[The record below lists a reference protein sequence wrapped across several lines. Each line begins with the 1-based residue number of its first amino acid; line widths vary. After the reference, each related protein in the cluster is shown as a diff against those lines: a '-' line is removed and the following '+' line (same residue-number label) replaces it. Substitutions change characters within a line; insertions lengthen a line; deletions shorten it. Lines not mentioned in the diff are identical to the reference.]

1 MILTGL
7 TFPMDPLGNSDHNL
21 TTDNYNDNDEGNNS
35 SSSAGNNKKSSN
47 SAAYEMITL
56 DPCFEPTSLDVI
68 CARGKE
74 AYNHTGNIR
83 FRQLVADQLHNY
95 QSSTSKMAKSQ
106 IVREIIESVRRA
118 SPKGGFVKKVNGK
131 WFDVGERAR
140 REKTGQQIRDLLH
153 TQYRSSTKAKARTR
167 KRLRKSHSANS
178 ATRAATQAAIMG
190 ATSSM
195 ASRSSS
201 LPARIAALDS
211 ETNYVAAAAA
221 RSALALQHHFRHNS
235 EPDLT
240 SLAARACSSE
250 EPELGMIRE
259 TDRIGDLSVNMI
271 RDEPGF
277 SGMTRIREAEPTLS
291 SMNTMNM
298 NMNRN
303 MTRIMNMNSMGMNS
317 SSAAAAPMNHHIH
330 HSMGMNHSMNTM
342 NMNSFNSSNVNA
354 NAAAIGQG
362 WGSSLGDSIHNNMHD
377 GLPSL
382 QSTSG
387 LLQHA
392 HQRQQLSDLSGLLQQ
407 QQQQQQPQPNN
418 ISSSS
423 HGYSGSSFLSSFGG
437 ATSHHH
443 FDNTS
448 NSNSSRHNLSHLNNN
463 LNTAGMGMTSLN
475 PQHSMAFQSSSFN
488 SSSGAMIMAS
498 QSRGVGSMGMGMSSN
513 MGSMGMGTM
522 GHTAASAAAAMTS
535 MGAMQSYASNNTRP
549 QDSTFSDIFQR
560 SGRMVRPVP
569 QGNEDFDP
577 FLLPVGETI
586 FKEEPDCDEDDKS
599 EKSFEE
605 AIDNIYGVD
614 HPKRV

>member
-1 MILTGL
+1 
-7 TFPMDPLGNSDHNL
+7 MDPLGNSDHL
-21 TTDNYNDNDEGNNS
+21 TSTDNDNDEGPNNS
-35 SSSAGNNKKSSN
+35 SNPAGNVKKSN
-47 SAAYEMITL
+47 SAAYEMIIL
-56 DPCFEPTSLDVI
+56 EPDFEPTSLDVI

-95 QSSTSKMAKSQ
+95 QTSTSKMAKSQ

-131 WFDVGERAR
+131 WYDVGERAR

-190 ATSSM
+190 ATSNL

-201 LPARIAALDS
+201 LPARVVTLDS
-211 ETNYVAAAAA
+211 ETNSAAAAAA

-235 EPDLT
+235 EPDLA
-240 SLAARACSSE
+240 SLAARACNSNHE

-259 TDRIGDLSVNMI
+259 SDRIGDLSLNMI

-277 SGMTRIREAEPTLS
+277 SSMARIREAEPTLS
-291 SMNTMNM
+291 SSGMNSM
-298 NMNRN
+298 NMNRLMN
-303 MTRIMNMNSMGMNS
+303 MNMNMNSMGMNS
-317 SSAAAAPMNHHIH
+317 MGMTASSSSSSSAMNA
-330 HSMGMNHSMNTM
+330 MG
-342 NMNSFNSSNVNA
+342 MNSFNSSNLNA
-354 NAAAIGQG
+354 NAMGQG
-362 WGSSLGDSIHNNMHD
+362 WGSSLGDSIHNMND
-377 GLPSL
+377 GLSSL
-382 QSTSG
+382 QATSG

-407 QQQQQQPQPNN
+407 QQQNQSQPNTITSAAFGGSN
-418 ISSSS
+418 LNSSSS
-423 HGYSGSSFLSSFGG
+423 HGSSFLSSFGG
-437 ATSHHH
+437 N
-443 FDNTS
+443 FDTS
-448 NSNSSRHNLSHLNNN
+448 NSNNNS
-463 LNTAGMGMTSLN
+463 AAMGMGMGMSGLN
-475 PQHSMAFQSSSFN
+475 ASNSMAFQSSSFN
-488 SSSGAMIMAS
+488 PSTAAMNMAS
-498 QSRGVGSMGMGMSSN
+498 QSQGLGS
-513 MGSMGMGTM
+513 MGSMGISAM
-522 GHTAASAAAAMTS
+522 GHSAAATAAAMSMTS

-560 SGRMVRPVP
+560 SGRMVRQVP

-577 FLLPVGETI
+577 FLLPVEETI
-586 FKEEPDCDEDDKS
+586 FKEGCNDDES

-605 AIDNIYGVD
+605 CIDNIYGVD
-614 HPKRV
+614 GHPKRV